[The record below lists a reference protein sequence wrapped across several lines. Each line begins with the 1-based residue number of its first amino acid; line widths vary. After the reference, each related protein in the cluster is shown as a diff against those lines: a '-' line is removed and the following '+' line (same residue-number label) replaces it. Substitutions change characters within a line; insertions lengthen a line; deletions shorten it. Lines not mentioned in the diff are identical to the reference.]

1 MDGESKRCQ
10 LLGTRK
16 IKIKIKKM
24 AKSKS
29 RIQAT
34 KLTKYSNFFFVPT
47 TVKPFDTTLVTY
59 FECCRILFCSTGAM
73 GIEAVTVDA
82 STCRNQ
88 TAAESDTLTP
98 ASFTTLRKEGNLKV
112 LVL

>member
-1 MDGESKRCQ
+1 
-10 LLGTRK
+10 
-16 IKIKIKKM
+16 M

-34 KLTKYSNFFFVPT
+34 KLTKYRDSNFFFVPT

-98 ASFTTLRKEGNLKV
+98 ASFTTLEKEEKMKV